1 MSTAAP
7 AAGAATAGGVRVR
20 EIAPGQSLRPFVDFA
35 WTVNGRDPQWVPP
48 LRMALEPVLDR
59 KKHPFH
65 QHADVAYFAAE
76 RNGVMAGRIA
86 AVVNHQYND
95 FHGEKTGTFGF
106 FECHDDPEAAT
117 ALLNTAAEW
126 LRARGMDRVMG
137 PFNFSTNDESSS
149 PGILVDGFDT
159 PPTVMMSHNPPYYG
173 RLLEGA
179 GWTRAKDLVAYWIP
193 SNQVP
198 ERVQAGTKRLAKRMG
213 ATIRSL
219 RMKDLKAEVARV
231 QEVYNAAWSRNW
243 GFVPMTEAE
252 FAHMASEL
260 KPVVNPELCLL
271 AETPEGEP
279 IGFLLALPD
288 LNRALK
294 HLPDGRLFRYG
305 VPIGLA
311 KFLWHKRK
319 INTLRIMTL
328 GMKPGLQASGLGT
341 AVYMRGLEVAEKN
354 GYVAGEASWI
364 LEDNHEMCTAMDKL
378 GARQYKRYRIF
389 ERPL

>member
-1 MSTAAP
+1 MSTIAP

-35 WTVNGRDPQWVPP
+35 WAVNGRDPQWVPP
-48 LRMALEPVLDR
+48 LRLALEPVLDR
-59 KKHPFH
+59 RKHPFH
-65 QHADVAYFAAE
+65 QHADVAYFVAE

-86 AVVNHQYND
+86 AVVNHQYNQ

-106 FECHDDPEAAT
+106 FECRDDQEAAT
-117 ALLNTAAEW
+117 ALLDAAAEW

-137 PFNFSTNDESSS
+137 PFNFSTNDEASS

-159 PPTVMMSHNPPYYG
+159 PPAVMMSHNPPYYG

-179 GWTRAKDLVAYWIP
+179 GWTKAKDLVAYWIP

-198 ERVQAGTKRLAKRMG
+198 ERVQAGMKRLAKRMG

-305 VPIGLA
+305 IPTGLL

-319 INTLRIMTL
+319 INTLRILTL

-354 GYVAGEASWI
+354 GFVAGEASWI

-389 ERPL
+389 ERLL